1 MKPTLLLFF
10 LPAML
15 LGQTGLDE
23 LVDVKE
29 LIPDIVVD
37 LRYNTTRN
45 FVSTLTGS
53 PQKLYTTDVCLV
65 SRAVI
70 ERLQIVQDTLRAL
83 NLGLKIFDA
92 YRPRAVQYLM
102 WELVPNPT
110 YVADPN
116 NGSNHN
122 RGIAVDV
129 TLVDRTTGQELAMP
143 TEFDYFGPEAWQDY
157 VDPNPQINQNKELLR
172 SIMVTVGGFTE
183 YSAEWW
189 HYHYAPGL
197 SYPLLDFQ
205 PK

>member
-1 MKPTLLLFF
+1 MKPVLLLFF

-37 LRYNTTRN
+37 LRYNTTQN
-45 FVSTLTGS
+45 FVSTLTGT

-65 SRAVI
+65 SRSVV
-70 ERLQIVQDTLRAL
+70 ERLRIVQDTLRTM

-143 TEFDYFGPEAWQDY
+143 TAFDYFGPEAAQDY